1 MAKRQLG
8 LLLVATLLPTLAGCS
23 VLDDLQT
30 RTSTA
35 QTCEATV
42 EILAD
47 MSEVTLLLV
56 TNPFGYDS
64 YATELRSL
72 SSELGGLEPRDPEL
86 KEAIDELSGEISTL
100 IEVLG
105 EGSSIEKIAELVAQA
120 QFSFRDVADLCESS
134 LSS

>member
-1 MAKRQLG
+1 MANKYIG
-8 LLLVATLLPTLAGCS
+8 LLLVAPLFPALAGCS
-23 VLDDLQT
+23 VLDDFQT

-64 YATELRSL
+64 YATELKSL
-72 SSELGGLEPRDPEL
+72 SSELGGLEPRDAEL
-86 KEAIDELSGEISTL
+86 KEAIDGLAAEISTL
-100 IEVLG
+100 IDDLG
-105 EGSSIEKIAELVAQA
+105 GGSSAGEIAESVAVAQL
-120 QFSFRDVADLCESS
+120 SFRNIADLCESS
-134 LSS
+134 LSN

>member
-1 MAKRQLG
+1 MAKRHLG
-8 LLLVATLLPTLAGCS
+8 LLLVATLLPTLAGCT

-64 YATELRSL
+64 YATELKSL
-72 SSELGGLEPRDPEL
+72 SSELAGLEPRDPAL
-86 KEAIDELSGEISTL
+86 SDAIDGLAAEISTL
-100 IEVLG
+100 VDGLG
-105 EGSSIEKIAELVAQA
+105 EGSSAAEIAESVAQA
-120 QFSFRDVADLCESS
+120 QLSFRNIADLCESS
-134 LSS
+134 LSN

>member
-1 MAKRQLG
+1 MAKRHLE
-8 LLLVATLLPTLAGCS
+8 LLLVAALLPTLAGCS
-23 VLDDLQT
+23 VLDNLQT

-64 YATELRSL
+64 YATELKSL

-100 IEVLG
+100 IEGLG
-105 EGSSIEKIAELVAQA
+105 EGSSIEKIAESVARA
-120 QFSFRDVADLCESS
+120 QFSFRDIADLCESS

>member
-1 MAKRQLG
+1 MAKRHFG
-8 LLLVATLLPTLAGCS
+8 LLLVATLLPTLAGCT
-23 VLDDLQT
+23 VLGDLQT

-64 YATELRSL
+64 YATELKSL
-72 SSELGGLEPRDPEL
+72 SSELDGLEPRNPEL
-86 KEAIDELSGEISTL
+86 KEAINELAAEISTL
-100 IEVLG
+100 IDG
-105 EGSSIEKIAELVAQA
+105 IGGSSSPSQIAESVAQA
-120 QFSFRDVADLCESS
+120 QLSFRNIANLCESS
-134 LSS
+134 LSN

>member
-1 MAKRQLG
+1 MTKRHLG

-56 TNPFGYDS
+56 TNPFGYES
-64 YATELRSL
+64 YATELKSL
-72 SSELGGLEPRDPEL
+72 SSELDGLEPRDPEL
-86 KEAIDELSGEISTL
+86 KEAIDELSAEISTL
-100 IEVLG
+100 IDG
-105 EGSSIEKIAELVAQA
+105 IGGSSSAGQIAESVAEA
-120 QFSFRDVADLCESS
+120 QLSFREIASLCESS
-134 LSS
+134 LLN

>member
-86 KEAIDELSGEISTL
+86 KEAIDELSGEISTI
-100 IEVLG
+100 IEGLG
-105 EGSSIEKIAELVAQA
+105 EGSSIEKIAESVAQA
-120 QFSFRDVADLCESS
+120 QFSFRDIADLCESS